1 MDKHIGRREVRGS
14 SWKLPIALAAAVVAT
29 ELLAMD
35 VAYKRGRYMRTVKNE
50 PVVHY

>member
-1 MDKHIGRREVRGS
+1 MWPATRTETKSPINI
-14 SWKLPIALAAAVVAT
+14 LPIALAAAVVAR

-35 VAYKRGRYMRTVKNE
+35 VVYERGRYMRTVKND